1 MTKPFRLQP
10 LLDLANDRLDEAA
23 RLLGELISGEGEC
36 QRKLEALEA
45 YRATYHARFQEAASK
60 GMGPDA
66 WRNFAAFL
74 GRIDE
79 AIVTQRTAVDTS
91 RQATALGQQAWLA
104 QRNKVKAFDTLSS
117 RHQAVQAR
125 RMQRDEQ
132 RLSDEHA
139 AKAYRK
145 RDPGDDA

>member
-23 RLLGELISGEGEC
+23 RILGELISGEGEC

-45 YRATYHARFQEAASK
+45 YRAAYQARFQEAASK

-66 WRNFAAFL
+66 WRNFAASL
-74 GRIDE
+74 
-79 AIVTQRTAVDTS
+79 S
-91 RQATALGQQAWLA
+91 R
-104 QRNKVKAFDTLSS
+104 

-139 AKAYRK
+139 AKAYRE
-145 RDPGDDA
+145 RDPGGDA